1 MINISPRRSWHS
13 ESKTLEKFENHI
25 KEFSLQGTK
34 LRHFTSKFYQV
45 INQTV
50 FLALVTLLTYFCEA
64 R

>member
-1 MINISPRRSWHS
+1 MINISPRRSRHS

-45 INQTV
+45 INQMV